1 MVNKIW
7 IWKSSSIGLSNE
19 TKVAVSLL
27 HGLELSL
34 DCIPVLVHDIGD
46 PGEISPHLENQV
58 LQQSDLGLLPGD
70 HGPVA
75 SGVVRDVLQVLDFW
89 DEISNDGVVDL
100 GLIGVGGD
108 ILIGH
113 RDNAAGVQDALI
125 ASCNCG
131 LLLVIDLSCII
142 VVVHCGSSS
151 FLLIILCPSC

>member
-1 MVNKIW
+1 M
-7 IWKSSSIGLSNE
+7 SNE

-27 HGLELSL
+27 HGLELPL
-34 DCIPVLVHDIGD
+34 DRISVLVHDVGD

-58 LQQSDLGLLPGD
+58 LQQLDLGLLPGD

-75 SGVVRDVLQVLDFW
+75 GGVVRDVLQALYLC

-108 ILIGH
+108 IVIGH

-125 ASCNCG
+125 ASCSRG
-131 LLLVIDLSCII
+131 LLLVIVIVVSCYLI
-142 VVVHCGSSS
+142 VVHCGSSS
-151 FLLIILCPSC
+151 FLLII